1 MHIEKEQ
8 RCRQKIKNYVNC
20 RYAELVKSSTP
31 FGVQQEWGKRRSRG
45 GKVAVTWRSR
55 GSHVVIE
62 WQSRGVCLNCALS
75 WRWSESRPPCPAR
88 WPARTSRMFP
98 AQQSW
103 YVSTVV
109 QNQFWFQELR
119 GSVLRPERF
128 ALTLISGACEPTLNS
143 GLVGFFKSNY

>member
-55 GSHVVIE
+55 GSHVVVTWWLRGNHVVIT
-62 WQSRGVCLNCALS
+62 WQSHGVCLNCALS
-75 WRWSESRPPCPAR
+75 WRWSESRPPCQAR

-109 QNQFWFQELR
+109 QNQFLFQELR

-128 ALTLISGACEPTLNS
+128 ALTLISGAC
-143 GLVGFFKSNY
+143 